1 MNARQHAFAAD
12 AEAFTSGNRAPW
24 EYTESPLSWEMAC
37 DEFRADSERFG
48 SWMQSVNGDREHA
61 VMFPEGPISVPELLA
76 IVLDKAVPPWQCQ
89 EAAKEIDRRYIAHCK
104 TELAERAYQLAT
116 RS

>member
-1 MNARQHAFAAD
+1 MNARQNAFADIAS
-12 AEAFTSGNRAPW
+12 EFTSGNRAPW

-37 DEFRADSERFG
+37 DEFRQDTERFG
-48 SWMQSVNGDREHA
+48 SWMESVNGDREHA

-76 IVLDKAVPPWQCQ
+76 VMLNNSVSAQQCQ